1 MDYDKMIDER
11 KQKMEKLISEIQRI
25 DTYKK
30 QLEKEV
36 IRLQGEQRL
45 LNELKQKNTNNEKE
59 DNKQ

>member
-45 LNELKQKNTNNEKE
+45 LNELKQKNINNEKE